1 MKGIL
6 NNSFACCRKPTESRY
21 TKSEGLVK
29 KREEWIKNW
38 VSRKYNKPKFP
49 RVVVPPFTP
58 NTQVYCMSK
67 KS

>member
-1 MKGIL
+1 MMV
-6 NNSFACCRKPTESRY
+6 FRKPESRFL
-21 TKSEGLVK
+21 KSGGLVK

-58 NTQVYCMSK
+58 ITQVQK
-67 KS
+67 KFYKTKFLSHLY